1 MPLNICCSGSTGTF
15 IVLKYTTK
23 LALEQLSHYTGVAM
37 KRREV
42 GALGEKIAAEYL
54 TRRGYVIRE
63 RNFRSKEGEID
74 IIAEKDDF
82 LVFIEVR
89 TRTGPSFGTPE
100 ESVTA
105 KKKERLIA
113 LAQAYREGRKDL
125 PRSWRIDVVALEL
138 GPEGEVS
145 RLELIE
151 NAISRGLA

>member
-1 MPLNICCSGSTGTF
+1 
-15 IVLKYTTK
+15 
-23 LALEQLSHYTGVAM
+23 
-37 KRREV
+37 
-42 GALGEKIAAEYL
+42 
-54 TRRGYVIRE
+54 VIRE
-63 RNFRSKEGEID
+63 RNFRSREGEID

-100 ESVTA
+100 ESGTA
-105 KKKERLIA
+105 KTKERLIA

-125 PRSWRIDVVALEL
+125 PLPWRIDVVALEL